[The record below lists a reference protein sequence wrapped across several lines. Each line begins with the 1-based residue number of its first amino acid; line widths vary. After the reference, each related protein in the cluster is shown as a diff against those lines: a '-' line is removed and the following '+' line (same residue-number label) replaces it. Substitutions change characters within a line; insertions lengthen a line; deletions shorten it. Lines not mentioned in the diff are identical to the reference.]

1 MTPSWPAVRANL
13 PACRTALARGRRRGP
28 RATYSHRI
36 DRGVRPCGRSWSE
49 SDTPSIPAAP
59 LRPDPPDGL
68 IWYADSS
75 GRVGRITARG
85 TITTF
90 RVPDGAARVPFRVA
104 TGPDRA
110 VWFTELI
117 GNAIGRVRPMR
128 G

>member
-1 MTPSWPAVRANL
+1 VGTPGLNPTLHQFRQ
-13 PACRTALARGRRRGP
+13 
-28 RATYSHRI
+28 
-36 DRGVRPCGRSWSE
+36 
-49 SDTPSIPAAP
+49 P

-75 GRVGRITARG
+75 GRVGRVIARG
-85 TITTF
+85 TISTF
-90 RVPDGAARVPFRVA
+90 RVPDGAARVPFRVV

-117 GNAIGRVRPMR
+117 GNAISRVRPLR